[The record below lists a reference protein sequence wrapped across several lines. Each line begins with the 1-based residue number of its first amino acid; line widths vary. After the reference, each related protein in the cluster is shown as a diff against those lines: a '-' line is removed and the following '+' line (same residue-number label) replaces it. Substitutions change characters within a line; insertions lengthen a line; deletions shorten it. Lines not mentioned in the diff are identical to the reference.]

1 MAENKKSF
9 MMYVE
14 WIESFNQLTDEEA
27 GKLIK
32 LIYSYV
38 NDENPKCNDRIINL
52 VFTTIKQQ
60 LKRDLKKWERSV
72 ETKSDS
78 GKLGNLKR
86 WHLDIYKKVV
96 SKEIT
101 LQEGLKLSQ
110 TIADGRTAIKPIAEI
125 AVEEEVEVE
134 VKVEVKEEGER
145 KEEKPPSRNLKDSII
160 HSLENTEKEIREDS
174 NFLKT
179 QSNAFE
185 TPVKQILKM
194 LPVFIN
200 LIRYDTKKNY
210 RPLGEHKT
218 HFINWIRNEQGKTK
232 QNGSFGTSKLEDLQ
246 SGKTKLIIKS

>member
-14 WIESFNQLTDEEA
+14 WIETFRGLSDDEA

-38 NDENPKCNDRIINL
+38 NDENPECDDRIVSMAFIP
-52 VFTTIKQQ
+52 IKQQ
-60 LKRDLKKWERSV
+60 LKRDLKKWEASI

-110 TIADGRTAIKPIAEI
+110 AIADGRTAIKPIAEI

-134 VKVEVKEEGER
+134 VKVEVKDKGER
-145 KEEKPPSRNLKDSII
+145 KEENPPSRNLKDSII

-174 NFLKT
+174 IFLKT
-179 QSNAFE
+179 QSNVLE
-185 TPVKQILKM
+185 TTNKQILKM
-194 LPVFIN
+194 LPLFMN

-210 RPLGEHKT
+210 RPLGEHKS
-218 HFINWIRNEQGKTK
+218 HFISWLRIELSKSK
-232 QNGSFGTSKLEDLQ
+232 NGGFGNTTLEDLQ
-246 SGKTKLIIKS
+246 SGKTKLVINS